1 MLSKMLNEYEL
12 SQQYFVMYQ
21 VTLGSPLLV
30 FVDNARDW
38 TTSTAATFSSES
50 RSERSVTEGAGN

>member
-21 VTLGSPLLV
+21 VTLGSPPRV
-30 FVDNARDW
+30 FVDHRPGLNHVHA
-38 TTSTAATFSSES
+38 
-50 RSERSVTEGAGN
+50 